1 MTVVKSLLGGT
12 FALSAAVLNA
22 SEPGRRPNILF
33 AFGDDFGRYASI
45 YAQLEK
51 DNRLD
56 GLVDTPNFD
65 RIAREGVLFM
75 NAHVPAPSS
84 TPCRS
89 SICSGQYF
97 WRTGR
102 GAILNGAVWD
112 ESIPTFPLLLERN
125 GYHIGFTYKVWS
137 PGTVKDAPYGGDR
150 NRYAGR
156 GNAFCSFSQNVSK
169 APERQYGEAKQRLYD
184 EVAGNFEDFLA
195 EREGDEPFCYWW
207 GPTNTHRPW
216 VKGSGKELWG
226 IDPDDLKGKMP
237 PFLPDV
243 PEIREDFADYLGE
256 VMAFDRGL
264 GVLLD
269 ILEERGELDRTLI
282 VVSGDHGIPGFPRGK
297 TNLYDFGTRVGLA
310 VRYPSSVEGGRIVE
324 DFVNLMDLAPTFLE
338 FGETEIPD
346 VMTGHSLKPL
356 LESGRSGQVE
366 AGRTFVVTGRERH
379 VAGAREGNLPYPQRA
394 VVTARYKYIRNFAPN
409 RWPVGTLENGLP
421 DIDRGPTKDWFIA
434 NFRNPDYAR
443 EVELGFGKRP
453 YEELYDLDKDPWE
466 MNNLVYDPKYQ
477 KVRRELSVLMD
488 STLISTGDPR
498 MDEGVCIYDLPPFTD
513 PAGKSAPQR
522 RTPLP

>member
-1 MTVVKSLLGGT
+1 MTLVKNLVSGT
-12 FALSAAVLNA
+12 VALSAAVLHA
-22 SEPGRRPNILF
+22 SGADPRPNILF

-45 YAQLEK
+45 YAQIEK
-51 DNRLD
+51 DNQLCE
-56 GLVDTPNFD
+56 LVHTPNFD
-65 RIAREGVLFM
+65 RMAREGVLFT

-89 SICSGQYF
+89 SLCSGQYF
-97 WRTGR
+97 WRTGM
-102 GAILNGAVWD
+102 GAILQGAVWD
-112 ESIPTFPLLLERN
+112 EQIPTFPLLLEQN

-150 NRYAGR
+150 NRYAKR
-156 GNAFCSFSQNVSK
+156 GNAFCFFSQNVSK
-169 APERQYGEAKQRLYD
+169 APEGQYEEAKQRLYD

-195 EREGDEPFCYWW
+195 AREGDEPFCYWW
-207 GPTNTHRPW
+207 GPWNTHRPW
-216 VKGSGKELWG
+216 VQGSGKKLWG
-226 IDPDDLKGKMP
+226 IDPDDLRGKMP
-237 PFLPDV
+237 SFLPDV

-256 VMAFDRGL
+256 VMAFDQGL

-310 VRYPSSVEGGRIVE
+310 IRYPASVAGGRVVE

-338 FGETEIPD
+338 FGATAVPE
-346 VMTGHSLKPL
+346 VMTGRSLKPL

-366 AGRTFVVTGRERH
+366 TDRTFVVTGRERH
-379 VAGAREGNLPYPQRA
+379 VAAAREGYLPYPQRA

-409 RWPVGTLENGLP
+409 RWPSGMLENNLP
-421 DIDRGPTKDWFIA
+421 DLDKGPTKEWFIA
-434 NFRNPDYAR
+434 NFENPAYAW

-453 YEELYDLDKDPWE
+453 YEELYDLSKDPWE
-466 MNNLVYDPKYQ
+466 VHNLAYDPKYQ
-477 KVRRELSVLMD
+477 QVRRELSERLD
-488 STLISTGDPR
+488 ATLSATGDPR
-498 MDEGVCIYDLPPFTD
+498 MSEGVCIYDLPPY
-513 PAGKSAPQR
+513 AAPFGDE
-522 RTPLP
+522 TPSKAKK